1 MNSPGCRRRRAG
13 LGLPPPASLLAE
25 SAAGEL
31 APSLPPPSVDPRR
44 SPPTTANPLRPVHLP
59 LHSTPCAKL
68 PPLRRALACRQPWPR
83 LAMLLLPR
91 AWGTPFL
98 QAGSA
103 ASRRLRPGGDPLPA
117 PTPPRRPSPPSRP
130 QVPAPLPSVLS
141 PTCAHK
147 MIVLACCAER
157 RKDEVGEVLS
167 APRQFY
173 TRSCC

>member
-68 PPLRRALACRQPWPR
+68 PPLRRALACRRPR
-83 LAMLLLPR
+83 PQLAMLFPR

-98 QAGSA
+98 QPGSA
-103 ASRRLRPGGDPLPA
+103 ASWRLRFGGDSLPA

-130 QVPAPLPSVLS
+130 QVPAPSVLS
-141 PTCAHK
+141 HMRAQDDCAG
-147 MIVLACCAER
+147 MLCREDNFLI
-157 RKDEVGEVLS
+157 LS
-167 APRQFY
+167 FAILY
-173 TRSCC
+173 VTRIRH